1 MVKNSKNGVI
11 DVDVH
16 ASELAKIFGVKPGK
30 IIHEAVAYKPKK
42 ERVPPHADVQAF
54 ECSVA
59 SLELS
64 GSLTVSPWMTRPPS
78 PDRRPVNS
86 MSVAIFAFRS
96 AEPAAADPSAA
107 SPSADLNDS
116 RSEDAE
122 VLANTPACFCCNDEG
137 VVDIPKKDYSLST
150 EQLYDEE
157 ISWVDIAAAA
167 AAAAAAYA

>member
-1 MVKNSKNGVI
+1 MPQHPQLYPMPRTEPKGQKCSRSCKHYTPLDRKRDFQTVVKNSKNGVI

-64 GSLTVSPWMTRPPS
+64 GSLTVSPRRTRPPS
-78 PDRRPVNS
+78 PDRIAYP
-86 MSVAIFAFRS
+86 
-96 AEPAAADPSAA
+96 
-107 SPSADLNDS
+107 LNNFMM
-116 RSEDAE
+116 R
-122 VLANTPACFCCNDEG
+122 
-137 VVDIPKKDYSLST
+137 K
-150 EQLYDEE
+150 
-157 ISWVDIAAAA
+157 
-167 AAAAAAYA
+167 